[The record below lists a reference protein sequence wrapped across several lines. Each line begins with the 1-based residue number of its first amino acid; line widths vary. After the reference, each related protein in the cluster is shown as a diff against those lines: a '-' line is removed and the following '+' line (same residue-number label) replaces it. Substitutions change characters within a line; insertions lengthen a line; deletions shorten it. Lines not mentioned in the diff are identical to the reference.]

1 MSDDSPEPDYFS
13 YNDYTKV
20 RNKLNKCNYN
30 YEEKKRFANILSRIT
45 NKNAVNWNDKIFA
58 CLHSYLTHNNG
69 YMPFSVKDYCR
80 YINFWLNGKVRES
93 GNEKFQPH
101 FNSFKDFA
109 HNYAYVQQNHYDDS
123 CEKYIHKIEDGEY
136 SRMKFLY
143 EFYDLYDNLRSQY
156 YWVNEEACKKLPD
169 KTFNYN
175 QAIES
180 YYDQY
185 PNLYKNISYVK
196 DLIEKL
202 LEKTDS
208 KCKKS
213 ENFRI
218 PPKYLEYERKR
229 KEEEAERKRQ
239 RDAEAERQRQRDA
252 EAERQRQRDAEAE
265 RQRQRDA
272 EAERE
277 RQRIQQDL
285 VSHRVMQQMHTTHD
299 AQRGSFQRGESLG
312 PLELE
317 NSGDTLHS
325 ETQESR
331 LQQYKDQ
338 SEQIF
343 HTPRTEHTNPD
354 GSFLGSSGFPGYITE
369 VFRSVEPA
377 PILGVSGGMG
387 ALFLLFKYTPIGSFF
402 GGRRGRFRQIPRT
415 FNGPFPGEF
424 PNFQDY
430 DGGFV
435 GYAPMN
441 ISPLG
446 E

>member
-80 YINFWLNGKVRES
+80 YINFWLNGEVRES

-169 KTFNYN
+169 KTINYN

-229 KEEEAERKRQ
+229 KEEEAERK
-239 RDAEAERQRQRDA
+239 RQRDA

-415 FNGPFPGEF
+415 FNGPFPGGF